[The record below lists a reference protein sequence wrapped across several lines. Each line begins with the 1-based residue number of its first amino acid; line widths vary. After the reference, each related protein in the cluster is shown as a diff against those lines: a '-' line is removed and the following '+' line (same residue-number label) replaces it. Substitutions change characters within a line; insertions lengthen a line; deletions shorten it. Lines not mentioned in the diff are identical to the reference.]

1 MAQETARGN
10 LFFDLRLPDG
20 LSKDQIE
27 NCKRMFEDELERIDP
42 FLAGDCKRNKWYDLP
57 DVPSDTDK
65 MRGYINKKLATK
77 GSANLQVPDPGPGPT
92 PGGTY
97 CYPLDSRICY
107 QAYALELNGKPWE
120 TYLPDAPDG
129 LELVIV
135 LTYETP
141 FVFSKRELQ
150 RSKEK
155 LDRAIEKVNQLE
167 RDVAKAKGTAPTLRK
182 TGS

>member
-1 MAQETARGN
+1 MAQETTRGN

-135 LTYETP
+135 LTSETP

-155 LDRAIEKVNQLE
+155 LDRANEIVNQLE